1 VAITSERKSLDDYSD
16 EQLLIQFR
24 KGTAKAFEVI
34 VDRYTKPLLRC
45 IYRRVGDLE
54 KSRDLLQDTF
64 VKVYR
69 NRYSYDPT
77 KGGTFSAW
85 IRTIATN
92 CARSAY
98 RKQTRRSTFHLSALT
113 DGGKKTEIRK
123 SDEHAAPVRFAERSL
138 IADHIPEALKEID
151 MSFRAVIV
159 LRDVQNLSYAEIA
172 EITGSPLGTVKS
184 RLNRG
189 RAKLQ
194 RMLSF
199 YREDLNTSWP
209 AVIPTRDDPPRCL
222 LRATRHEMNVHDRR
236 YVTDEGLPGL
246 EVQSVWFY
254 GSGRAIDVRGLET
267 LHRKHVRAYYW
278 KTTPETS
285 VKGKEEKKD
294 SSTDPL
300 EDVLSD
306 FKTKESGKRVDEMF
320 KSVS

>member
-1 VAITSERKSLDDYSD
+1 MATTSEKGFLDECSD
-16 EQLLIQFR
+16 EELLLRFR
-24 KGTAKAFEVI
+24 KGTAKAFEAI
-34 VDRYTKPLLRC
+34 VGRYKKPLLRC

-64 VKVYR
+64 AKVYR

-77 KGGTFSAW
+77 KGGAFSAW
-85 IRTIATN
+85 IRTIAMN

-98 RKQTRRSTFHLSALT
+98 RKEKRRSTLQLSALT
-113 DGGKKTEIRK
+113 DGGEKTEIRK
-123 SDEHAAPVRFAERSL
+123 SDEHEAPVRFAERSL
-138 IADHIPEALKEID
+138 IADYIPEALKEID

-159 LRDVQNLSYAEIA
+159 LRDVQNLSYDEIA

-199 YREDLNTSWP
+199 YREDLSTSWP

-222 LRATRHEMNVHDRR
+222 LRATRREMIVHDKR
-236 YVTDEGLPGL
+236 YVTDEGLPEL

-254 GSGRAIDVRGLET
+254 GSRRAIDVRGLET

-285 VKGKEEKKD
+285 VEGEEEKKD
-294 SSTDPL
+294 SSADPL
-300 EDVLSD
+300 ESVLSD
-306 FKTKESGKRVDEMF
+306 FKTKESGRRVDEVF